1 MPMTYVDTSALVV
14 MFAREARADALLSWL
29 ARHPRRQMCVSD
41 WSVTEFASA
50 LAVKQRRGDLD
61 EQAMADAWLEF
72 DNACG
77 SLLRVAPTSSE
88 DFGNA
93 ARLCLQVDNGLRSG
107 DALHLAVASRLACE
121 SLMSYDITLNKNA
134 QAGGLAV
141 IAP

>member
-1 MPMTYVDTSALVV
+1 MTYVDTSALVV
-14 MFAREARADALLSWL
+14 LFAREVRADALLGWL
-29 ARHPRRQMCVSD
+29 ARRPRLQLCVSD
-41 WSVTEFASA
+41 WTITEFASA
-50 LAVKQRRGDLD
+50 LAMKLRRGVLG

-77 SLLRVAPTSSE
+77 SLLQVATTSSD

-93 ARLCLQVDNGLRSG
+93 ARLCLQVDGGLRSG

-121 SLMSYDITLNKNA
+121 SLISYDLTLNKNA
-134 QAGGLAV
+134 KAGGLAV

>member
-1 MPMTYVDTSALVV
+1 MTYVDTSALVV
-14 MFAREARADALLSWL
+14 MFAREERADALLGWML
-29 ARHPRRQMCVSD
+29 RRPRLQMCVSD

-50 LAVKQRRGDLD
+50 LAIKRRRGDLD

-77 SLLRVAPTSSE
+77 SLLRVAPASSE

-93 ARLCLQVDNGLRSG
+93 ARLCLQVDTGLRSG

-121 SLMSYDITLNKNA
+121 SLMSYDLALNKNA
-134 QAGGLAV
+134 KAGGLAV

>member
-1 MPMTYVDTSALVV
+1 MTYVDTSALVV
-14 MFAREARADALLSWL
+14 LFAREAQADALLAWM
-29 ARHPRRQMCVSD
+29 ARRPRLQMCVSD
-41 WSVTEFASA
+41 WSITEFASA
-50 LAVKQRRGDLD
+50 LAMKRRRGELD
-61 EQAMADAWLEF
+61 EESMADAWLEF

-77 SLLRVAPTSSE
+77 SLLRVAPTSGD

-93 ARLCLQVDNGLRSG
+93 ARLCLQVDSGLRSG

-134 QAGGLAV
+134 KAGGLAV

>member
-1 MPMTYVDTSALVV
+1 MSMTYVDTSALVV
-14 MFAREARADALLSWL
+14 MFAREARAEALLGWL

-41 WSVTEFASA
+41 WTVTEFASA
-50 LAVKQRRGDLD
+50 LAVKRRRGDLD
-61 EQAMADAWLEF
+61 EDAMADAWLEF

-77 SLLRVAPTSSE
+77 SLLRVAPTSGE

-93 ARLCLQVDNGLRSG
+93 ARLCLQVDGGLRSG

-121 SLMSYDITLNKNA
+121 SLISYDITLNKNA
-134 QAGGLAV
+134 KAGGLAV